1 MNCFNAVRHSVPLLK
16 FSFPPVILMAVF
28 ACYMGQAQAAT
39 ALPPSPG
46 AVQDSVQDRRS
57 PEVSSPAQIVF
68 TSEDSVENSEEATDT
83 TKRFLVS
90 GFTFTGNTVFKE
102 FELRTVTEQ
111 YLDLQ
116 LTLEEIDRIAAKITA
131 IYRREGYTVARAFVP
146 AQRVEDGLVTIQ
158 IIEGQISNTSFKGQW
173 RYRKNFLQPY
183 FDDFIR
189 NKDGQLVTDAGMER
203 QLLLLNDLPGLKAR
217 ATLVPGEKFGT
228 TDVNVELK
236 EKLFDA
242 FLGFS
247 NPGSKETG
255 ENRIDAGASVNNP
268 FTLGDQLTLRALQST
283 DDLFKY
289 QRVGYSFPI
298 GSDGIRLALSTLTTD
313 YKLGGNF
320 AALDI
325 SGKVRSSDITISY
338 PYLRTRSQNIIGAL
352 QFRRTSTQQNVL
364 GVPFSSSSLPLAV
377 ASVYSNWVHED
388 SSATSLNMAYS
399 TNMWRNGSVAGQDH
413 VASKVDAEV
422 THLTGATRYWDFY
435 FRGQGVY
442 SASAL
447 PDTEKFSLGGSE
459 SIRGYPTAQVR
470 GDGGYLVTMELRRQ
484 WRLASVPGYISVF
497 ADTGGVKNKG
507 FTGTDRL
514 SSIGAGLV
522 FYLGNYG
529 RFKAE
534 YAIPTADDKAVD
546 GKNGRL
552 WFNLNL
558 SY

>member
-1 MNCFNAVRHSVPLLK
+1 
-16 FSFPPVILMAVF
+16 MAT
-28 ACYMGQAQAAT
+28 QAYAAT
-39 ALPPSPG
+39 IVPPTPG
-46 AVQDSVQDRRS
+46 AIQDSVQDRRS
-57 PEVSSPAQIVF
+57 PDVASPAQIVF
-68 TSEDSVENSEEATDT
+68 TADDTEGSPDQPDSS
-83 TKRFLVS
+83 KRFLVS
-90 GFTFTGNTVFKE
+90 GFTFTGNTVFSE
-102 FELRTVTEQ
+102 FELRNITEQ

-116 LTLEEIDRIAAKITA
+116 LTLAEIDRIAAKITA
-131 IYRREGYTVARAFVP
+131 IYRSEGYTVARAFVP
-146 AQRVEDGLVTIQ
+146 AQRVDDGLVTIQ
-158 IIEGQISNTSFKGQW
+158 IIEGKISNTGFKGQW

-189 NKDGQLVTDAGMER
+189 NQNGQLVTDTGMER

-217 ATLVPGEKFGT
+217 ATLVPGESFGT
-228 TDVNVELK
+228 TDINVDLK

-242 FLGFS
+242 FVGYS
-247 NPGSKETG
+247 NPGSRETG

-268 FTLGDQLTLRALQST
+268 FTLGDQLTLRAIQST

-298 GSDGIRLALSTLTTD
+298 GSNGIRLALSTLNTD

-320 AALDI
+320 SVLDI
-325 SGKVRSSDITISY
+325 SGKVRSSDVTVSY
-338 PYLRTRSQNIIGAL
+338 PFIRTRSRNIIGAL
-352 QFRRTSTQQNVL
+352 QYRRTSTEQNVL
-364 GVPFSSSSLPLAV
+364 GAPFSNSSLPLTV
-377 ASVYSNWVHED
+377 ASVYSNWVHDD
-388 SSATSLNMAYS
+388 SSATSLNVAYS
-399 TNMWRNGSVAGQDH
+399 TNLWRNGSIAEQNH

-422 THLTGATRYWDFY
+422 THLTGATRYWDFF

-459 SIRGYPTAQVR
+459 SIRGYPVAEVR
-470 GDGGYLVTMELRRQ
+470 GDEGYLITMELRRQ
-484 WRLASVPGYISVF
+484 WRLASVPGYFSVF
-497 ADTGGVKNKG
+497 ADTGGVKTKG
-507 FTGTDRL
+507 FLGTDRL
-514 SSIGAGLV
+514 SSVGAGMV

-534 YAIPTADDKAVD
+534 YAVPTSDDKAAD
-546 GKNGRL
+546 GKSGRL